1 MAASYLYM
9 ITLADATSLL
19 EQTTDLLQNSPT
31 PESGIQLLDQWIGP
45 LRQAP
50 NTKPIADA
58 LAKLKTRL
66 QADPVDGAAVRK
78 ELGQIADLLS
88 ALSPE
93 TGSEGEVPSLLE
105 GLAAALREAGE
116 TSITD

>member
-1 MAASYLYM
+1 MM
-9 ITLADATSLL
+9 TLADATSLL
-19 EQTTDLLQNSPT
+19 EQTTDFLRNSPA
-31 PESGIQLLDQWIGP
+31 PEAGITILDEWIGP

-58 LAKLKTRL
+58 LAQLKTRL
-66 QADPVDGAAVRK
+66 QADPVNDTDVRTS
-78 ELGQIADLLS
+78 LGQIADLLS

-93 TGSEGEVPSLLE
+93 TGSEGEMPSLLE
-105 GLAAALREAGE
+105 GLAAALRESGE

>member
-1 MAASYLYM
+1 M

-19 EQTTDLLQNSPT
+19 EQTTDLLHNSPT
-31 PESGIQLLDQWIGP
+31 SEAGIPLLDQWIGA

-58 LAKLKTRL
+58 LATLKTRL
-66 QADPVDGAAVRK
+66 QAEPADEAAVRTS
-78 ELGQIADLLS
+78 LGQVADLLS

-93 TGSEGEVPSLLE
+93 TGSEGEMPSLLE